1 MKWLDVHG
9 DGRLACGDCLEV
21 MASLEPD
28 SVAAIV
34 TDPPYGLGFMGKAWD
49 HLPPGRP
56 WADQCVRVLKPGG
69 WLVAFGGTRTIHR
82 LTAALEDAGLEI
94 RDTIAQC
101 HWQGFPKS
109 QDAAKALD
117 GHQGVEREVVGQWR
131 PEGTARPSA
140 SGGGHGTAHSGEGPQ
155 EDRVALGT
163 LLPVTAATSPEAR
176 RWEGYGTALKPAL
189 ELAVLARKPLAGTL
203 AHNLLTWGVGALNID
218 GTRHPAGSSLWPGPQ
233 DGSLNGGAYS
243 PDSGTRGPGFSIA
256 RAVGEFR
263 DPGARWPANL
273 IHVPKASTGERE
285 AGTEGLR
292 RVDPTEVTGRAVGSV
307 GQDNPRAGLRGRPRG
322 NHHPTP
328 KPVDLMRWLVRLVM
342 PPDPEAVVLDPFAG
356 SGSTLIG
363 AHLEG
368 VRWMGVEREPDY
380 CEIVQARL
388 AHHTAQGR
396 LAL

>member
-1 MKWLDVHG
+1 MRWLDVHG
-9 DGRLACGDCLEV
+9 DGSLACGDCLEV

-34 TDPPYGLGFMGKAWD
+34 TDPPYGLGFMGAAWD

-69 WLVAFGGTRTIHR
+69 WLIAFGGTRTIHR

-117 GHQGVEREVVGQWR
+117 GHQGVEREVVGVC
-131 PEGTARPSA
+131 GNGARA
-140 SGGGHGTAHSGEGPQ
+140 IYDGGEGEPL
-155 EDRVALGT
+155 DRRFE
-163 LLPVTAATSPEAR
+163 VTRAATEESK

-189 ELAVLARKPLAGTL
+189 ELAVLARKPMAGTL
-203 AHNLLTWGVGALNID
+203 AHNLKTWGVGALNID

-233 DGSLNGGAYS
+233 DGSLARTNNTPEAYKPTSYTVAPKERTTFDRSERAGG
-243 PDSGTRGPGFSIA
+243 
-256 RAVGEFR
+256 
-263 DPGARWPANL
+263 RWPANL
-273 IHVPKASTGERE
+273 IHVPKSSTGERE

-328 KPVDLMRWLVRLVM
+328 KPVALMRWLVRLVM

-368 VRWMGVEREPDY
+368 VRWMGVEREADY
-380 CEIVQARL
+380 CEIVLARL